1 MTAIYFA
8 FGGSTGPVAAL
19 EKCDWKERCPKI
31 LTSFFYIREWRK
43 HEHKF
48 HPTHTMLD
56 SGAYSAWNSGKE
68 IDIEDLI
75 QETKN
80 PYWKESVAL
89 DVIGDAE
96 ASLKNAL
103 YMKSQGSPAYPV
115 FHIGDPWEILQEY
128 KKQFD
133 KIGLSC
139 RFGETPKMSD
149 LWYDQCFA
157 RAWPHKFHS
166 FGYISEA
173 ALMRVPFHSGDS
185 SSWALGPGA
194 YGMWRDMNHLSIR
207 PKKGEYLDLMSQIDS
222 CLRMERRL
230 QSRWR
235 KELSRFDVPSKI
247 ENQGALL

>member
-8 FGGSTGPVAAL
+8 FGGSRSPVETL
-19 EKCDWKERCPKI
+19 ERCDWKERCPK
-31 LTSFFYIREWRK
+31 LLVSYFYLHDYEK
-43 HEHKF
+43 HKHKF

-56 SGAYSAWNSGKE
+56 SGAYSAWNSGKT
-68 IDIEDLI
+68 IDIDELI
-75 QETKN
+75 TETKN

-103 YMKSQGSPAYPV
+103 YMKEKGSPAYPV

-128 KKQFD
+128 CKQFD
-133 KIGLSC
+133 KVGLSC
-139 RFGETPKMSD
+139 RFGETVKMSNF
-149 LWYDQCFA
+149 WYEQCFA
-157 RAWPHKFHS
+157 RAWPKKFHS
-166 FGYISEA
+166 FGFIAESTLEKF
-173 ALMRVPFHSGDS
+173 PFDSGDS

-207 PKKGEYLDLMSQIDS
+207 PKKGEFLDLRAQIDS

-230 QSRWR
+230 ESRWR
-235 KELSRFDVPSKI
+235 RELEKIRVPSKI
-247 ENQGALL
+247 QEQGALL